1 MLILVMA
8 QVFELVKKEQPI
20 FSISMN
26 MFVEYENKD
35 IQLVKTIMSF
45 NGEERVVFNVI
56 NK

>member
-1 MLILVMA
+1 MA